1 MSSSSGHRTTD
12 RPTLPPIR
20 DLFGNELSRLRVSDD
35 DDPAHHHDAQ
45 RRRSNDFS
53 QRPFNVPP
61 SRSSHPSHRP
71 SEYFSAA
78 SHTSFSSQHT
88 SYGREQHR
96 PSTHLGYNSRSVTA
110 PDHGHLT
117 TASPVPAPD
126 YRYPDMGVGPLSS
139 QHSSVNSIATRDL
152 SRGAGSRSYS
162 NYDYLT
168 HPRVSTTL
176 DNRDRSEEAE
186 YALNSLAQSYPGVQP
201 PSRDMPNGSVAP
213 PAKYECTYCG
223 KGFNRPSSLKI
234 HLNSH
239 TGEKP
244 FLCPVE
250 GCGRSFSVL
259 SNMRRHARV
268 HNQNAQTSDDDTGP
282 LSRPSSSRLAVTP
295 VDWHQYRRGSTA
307 SDVSSSESRHSR
319 SGSSDSEDE
328 GYSQTH
334 SIGKRVR
341 QYHR

>member
-1 MSSSSGHRTTD
+1 MSSSSGRRTTD

-35 DDPAHHHDAQ
+35 DDPAHYRDAQ

-61 SRSSHPSHRP
+61 SRSSHPSHLP

-78 SHTSFSSQHT
+78 SHTSFSSPHT

-110 PDHGHLT
+110 PDHGNFT
-117 TASPVPAPD
+117 TASPVPAPN

-139 QHSSVNSIATRDL
+139 QYSSVNPITTHDP
-152 SRGAGSRSYS
+152 SRGASSRSYS

-176 DNRDRSEEAE
+176 DNRNRSEEAE
-186 YALNSLAQSYPGVQP
+186 YALTSLAQSYPDVQP
-201 PSRDMPNGSVAP
+201 PSRDMPKGSVAP

-282 LSRPSSSRLAVTP
+282 LSRPSSSRLAVAP

-328 GYSQTH
+328 GYNQTH
-334 SIGKRVR
+334 SIGKSVR
-341 QYHR
+341 QHHR